1 MNLEVVKNITF
12 SRLVKA
18 SDRLREFNFRKVGGV
33 SGGYFL
39 VDVPDE
45 RGNRII
51 FKMHKNDGQWKIV
64 DEYVPNWIAAL
75 EDAFNEVIQGETR

>member
-1 MNLEVVKNITF
+1 MNLDFVRNIHF
-12 SRLVKA
+12 SKLVKS

-33 SGGYFL
+33 SGGFFH

-51 FKMHKNDGQWKIV
+51 FQMHKNDGQWRIV
-64 DEYVPNWIAAL
+64 DEYVPNWIAVL
-75 EDAFNEVIQGETR
+75 EDQFSEVIEEEIR